1 MIGDRW
7 TLLSGSGS
15 NVLHHAG
22 RERDRQDIQRMID
35 LRAHPRG
42 FIFSDEEIDAPD
54 MTDHPLAFGHL
65 RLSSETEAF
74 SVVAADRTS
83 QLILIGYAID
93 LTAPSQSTDEI
104 AKGLLEVACNQGKDQ
119 ALDATNDLLGRFC
132 VILYLWG
139 QWFVVND
146 ACATRTVY
154 YAVEE
159 DRFVLSSHSTLVGKI
174 INADSL
180 VHLLPYYRFGLP
192 GFRAP
197 FEGVRVL
204 PPNFCLNAGTA
215 ELTRFWPRRHRRETT
230 VDDAFVKLDALLL
243 TAARAISARWRP
255 AHSITAGLD
264 SRVSFA
270 AFRTDRNAVFFTY
283 DRGPIDEVDIDIGRR
298 VCDAYEAAHKRISPR
313 FRQGHEGLY
322 RVLDGLHDH
331 RHVDSI
337 CPAYKAHFGD
347 GSWMHVRSNL
357 SEIGRSFWRKGIGSK
372 AFELDLVARLCMDRR
387 REAEE
392 GRPAA
397 EALAREGSA
406 EMIDVLGYDL
416 SNEADPALLGYDAW
430 DLFYW
435 EHRMATWHS
444 QLLLG
449 SDLAFDT
456 AIIFNNRS
464 VLEIMLSVPQ
474 PQRLESVLLHRFIE
488 KNAPRLVGIPINPK
502 LPRNLNS

>member
-1 MIGDRW
+1 MAHQAD
-7 TLLSGSGS
+7 
-15 NVLHHAG
+15 
-22 RERDRQDIQRMID
+22 REREMQDIQRMID
-35 LRAHPRG
+35 AKAHPRG
-42 FIFSDEEIDAPD
+42 FIFSDGEIHAPD
-54 MTDHPLAFGHL
+54 MTEHPLLLGHL
-65 RLSSETEAF
+65 WLSPETEAF
-74 SVVAADRTS
+74 SVVDAHRTS

-93 LTAPSQSTDEI
+93 LTRPSRSTEGI
-104 AKGLLEVACNQGKDQ
+104 AKGLLEIACNQGKNR

-132 VILYLWG
+132 VVLHLRG
-139 QWFVVND
+139 QWFVIND

-159 DRFVLSSHSTLVGKI
+159 GRFVLSSHSTLVGRI
-174 INADSL
+174 IDADSL
-180 VHLLPYYRFGLP
+180 VHLQPHYRFGLP

-215 ELTRFWPRRHRRETT
+215 ELTRFWPRQPRREMT
-230 VDDAFVKLDALLL
+230 VDDASVRLDAFLL

-283 DRGPIDEVDIDIGRR
+283 DRGPIDEVDLVIGRR

-337 CPAYKAHFGD
+337 CPAYKAHFGN
-347 GSWMHVRSNL
+347 GTWMHVRSNL
-357 SEIGRSFWRKGIGSK
+357 SEIGRSFWRKVIGPK
-372 AFELDLVARLCMDRR
+372 AFGLDLVAQLNKNRR
-387 REAEE
+387 FESEE
-392 GRPAA
+392 SRPAA
-397 EALAREGSA
+397 EALAREGFA
-406 EMIDVLGYDL
+406 EMMGVLAYDVSD
-416 SNEADPALLGYDAW
+416 EADPSFLGYDAW

-456 AIIFNNRS
+456 AIIFNSRL
-464 VLEIMLSVPQ
+464 VLEVMLSIPQ
-474 PQRLESVLLHRFIE
+474 PDRSGSVLLHRFIE
-488 KNAPRLVGIPINPK
+488 KNAPRLVGIPINP
-502 LPRNLNS
+502 RSI